1 MRRRPLPLLLSALAL
16 GCGNLSSG
24 DGGVVALELRL
35 PNPAVVEQNDTI
47 QLRARALDADG
58 DSVDAEIVWITPD
71 TSIIS
76 LDSTGLLTTDTTAG
90 TGRVQARVGT
100 LRSNLETFTI
110 RRRSDIILLPGPTA
124 ITVPTTD
131 SASAALVARILS
143 GVAPDTTSIS
153 GSALVYQVVD
163 STTFRD
169 VVHFAGGGQNL
180 RAVTGSDGGPTIPV
194 TLRRNPGATFPATV
208 TVQVSAV
215 RPSGTAVPGSGQTF
229 SITFQ

>member
-1 MRRRPLPLLLSALAL
+1 VRRRPSPLLLTTLL
-16 GCGNLSSG
+16 FGCGNLTG
-24 DGGVVALELRL
+24 GEGGVVALELRL
-35 PNPAVVEQNDTI
+35 PNPAVVEFGDTI
-47 QLRARALDADG
+47 QLQARALDADG
-58 DSVDAEIVWITPD
+58 DSVGATIVWITPD
-71 TSIIS
+71 TTIA

-90 TGRVQARVGT
+90 TGRVQARVGN
-100 LRSNLETFTI
+100 LRSDLVTFTI
-110 RRRSDIILLPGPTA
+110 RHRSDIISLTGATTL
-124 ITVPTTD
+124 TVAPAD
-131 SASAALVARILS
+131 SASEALVAVIRS
-143 GVAPDTTSIS
+143 VTPDTQGIS

-163 STTFRD
+163 SATFRD

-208 TVQVSAV
+208 IVQVSAT